1 MKRFQQKAIIM
12 IAVVVGSVIGAVKG
26 QEAKQKWIFKV
37 LSKQDERLSRAVRK
51 SEARKGKVVLD
62 DIEMAA
68 YHKS

>member
-26 QEAKQKWIFKV
+26 QEAKQKWIFKI
-37 LSKQDERLSRAVRK
+37 LSKQEERVSRAVRK
-51 SEARKGKVVLD
+51 SEARKGKVLLD

>member
-1 MKRFQQKAIIM
+1 MKRFQQRAIIM

-37 LSKQDERLSRAVRK
+37 LSKQDEKLSRAVRK
-51 SEARKGKVVLD
+51 SEARKGKVLLD

>member
-26 QEAKQKWIFKV
+26 QEARQKWMFKI
-37 LSKQDERLSRAVRK
+37 LSKQDERQTRAVRK
-51 SEARKGKVVLD
+51 SEARKGKVLLD